1 MLSISSGL
9 RSAFRDMVHAV
20 ANVAPHIIPDSIH
33 RVGPTEG
40 NVLPLYLNSVCSF
53 MKTVGLKSDCIRVA
67 RKAVNVNVML
77 EAASACGDFQAA
89 MLMHVA
95 QKMKGMTWT
104 TRGPVLGSSLAS
116 IKSIMEKMA
125 KTLRA
130 AVIGARSD

>member
-1 MLSISSGL
+1 
-9 RSAFRDMVHAV
+9 
-20 ANVAPHIIPDSIH
+20 
-33 RVGPTEG
+33 
-40 NVLPLYLNSVCSF
+40 
-53 MKTVGLKSDCIRVA
+53 
-67 RKAVNVNVML
+67 
-77 EAASACGDFQAA
+77 
-89 MLMHVA
+89 MHVA

>member
-1 MLSISSGL
+1 
-9 RSAFRDMVHAV
+9 
-20 ANVAPHIIPDSIH
+20 
-33 RVGPTEG
+33 
-40 NVLPLYLNSVCSF
+40 

-95 QKMKGMTWT
+95 QKMKGMAWT